1 MNIRHWSCRAVALMM
16 LWLFTAGLF
25 AAQNPAA
32 SGRFRT
38 IVSDRVPVILDA
50 SLAIQN
56 GD

>member
-50 SLAIQN
+50 SLV
-56 GD
+56 